1 MAQEKDIDQ
10 IKCEKTVDLLMARII
25 HELNA
30 IDPRF
35 KFYMEARSGVFVAD
49 YHHITGRVRQSLPT
63 LRRTVKVESSRLSV
77 MYSPRWISEPYLAGA
92 HSFFEEVRRTH
103 PVDLNELTPM
113 HIAPNIYW
121 RLNSIK
127 GSQEDAEEIDIS
139 NSLAIKLGIPL
150 QNTAFGI
157 WEFSPE
163 NLKKLGDYMDM
174 SFEK

>member
-1 MAQEKDIDQ
+1 MAQEKDIDR
-10 IKCEKTVDLLMARII
+10 IKGEKTVDMLMARIV

-35 KFYMEARSGVFVAD
+35 RFCMEARSGRFVAD
-49 YHHITGRVRQSLPT
+49 YHHITGRVRETLPT
-63 LRRTVKVESSRLSV
+63 LRRAVQVESSRLSV

-92 HSFFEEVRRTH
+92 RSFFEEVRRTH
-103 PVDLNELTPM
+103 PADLNEMKPM
-113 HIAPNIYW
+113 HIAPDIYW
-121 RLNSIK
+121 RRNSII
-127 GSQEDAEEIDIS
+127 GSREDAEEIDTS

-163 NLKKLGDYMDM
+163 NLKKLGDYMDK
-174 SFEK
+174 SF